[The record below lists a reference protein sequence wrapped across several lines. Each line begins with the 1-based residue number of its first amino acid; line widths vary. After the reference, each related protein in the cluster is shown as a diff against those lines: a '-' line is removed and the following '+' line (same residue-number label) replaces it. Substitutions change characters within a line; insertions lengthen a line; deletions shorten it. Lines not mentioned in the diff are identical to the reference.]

1 MESHL
6 YRRKLLDGAIS
17 KAKWGNTVGLNGL
30 KYIDRIKEICCDSA
44 MVSRDKSRVYRYL
57 QHLVHVIE
65 NERERGYGDG
75 TRASKNKFDQIREE
89 LMAIDKVCNEPASA
103 QDYYEKCL
111 TELAAYDRLKQSI
124 KEIIGYMNGWV
135 EQKNNIEQIREE
147 LMEIDKV
154 CNDLAGAHDYYEKW
168 LHELAAYDR
177 FKQSIREI
185 IE

>member
-6 YRRKLLDGAIS
+6 YRRALLDCAIF
-17 KAKWGNTVGLNGL
+17 KAKWENTISPNGL
-30 KYIDRIKEICCDSA
+30 KYIDRIKEICRESA

-65 NERERGYGDG
+65 NEGERGYRDG
-75 TRASKNKFDQIREE
+75 WIEPKNKIEQIREE
-89 LMAIDKVCNEPASA
+89 LMAIDKVCNDP
-103 QDYYEKCL
+103 
-111 TELAAYDRLKQSI
+111 
-124 KEIIGYMNGWV
+124 
-135 EQKNNIEQIREE
+135 
-147 LMEIDKV
+147 
-154 CNDLAGAHDYYEKW
+154 AGAHDYYEKC

>member
-6 YRRKLLDGAIS
+6 YRRKILDDAIS
-17 KAKWGNTVGLNGL
+17 KAKTIPTIGAKGIEYLE
-30 KYIDRIKEICCDSA
+30 RIAEICCDSA

-57 QHLVHVIE
+57 QHLVHTLE
-65 NERERGYGDG
+65 NERNRGYRDG

-111 TELAAYDRLKQSI
+111 TELAAYEVF
-124 KEIIGYMNGWV
+124 KE
-135 EQKNNIEQIREE
+135 
-147 LMEIDKV
+147 
-154 CNDLAGAHDYYEKW
+154 
-168 LHELAAYDR
+168 
-177 FKQSIREI
+177 SIREI

>member
-6 YRRKLLDGAIS
+6 YRRALLDCAIF
-17 KAKWGNTVGLNGL
+17 KAKWENTISPNGL
-30 KYIDRIKEICCDSA
+30 KYIDRIKEICRESA

-75 TRASKNKFDQIREE
+75 TRASKNKFEQIREE

-111 TELAAYDRLKQSI
+111 
-124 KEIIGYMNGWV
+124 
-135 EQKNNIEQIREE
+135 
-147 LMEIDKV
+147 
-154 CNDLAGAHDYYEKW
+154 
-168 LHELAAYDR
+168 HELAAYEV
-177 FKQSIREI
+177 FKESIREI